1 MNTATIIKNS
11 DSIAIGGFDGLHVGH
26 QHLFAQLGKHGC
38 VVVIDSGF
46 ANLTPKK
53 TREKFTH
60 YPLYYFTLDDIRHLD
75 ADGFISLLKE
85 EFPHLKKIVVGYDFH
100 FGKERAHSHKDL
112 KSRFDG
118 EVIVVDEVKVDG
130 ESVHSCTIR
139 KKLSH
144 GEIKSAN
151 ALLGRNYT
159 INGKHIKGQGIGAKE
174 LVATI
179 NLHVSDF
186 MLPKEGVY
194 TTLTRIDGE
203 EHFHP
208 SISFIGHRNTT
219 DGSFAVETHILDAK
233 VECTESASI
242 SFVAFVRENRK
253 FDSIDAL
260 KKQIKKDIE
269 ISKRELKMLQL

>member
-1 MNTATIIKNS
+1 MNTATTIKNS
-11 DSIAIGGFDGLHVGH
+11 DAIAIGGFDGLHVGH

-53 TREKFTH
+53 EREKFTH
-60 YPLYYFTLDDIRHLD
+60 YPLYYFTLDNIRHLD
-75 ADGFISLLKE
+75 ADGFIMLLKE

-100 FGKERAHSHKDL
+100 FGKERAYTHEDL
-112 KSRFDG
+112 KAKFDG
-118 EVIVVDEVKVDG
+118 EVVVVDEVKIDG

-139 KKLSH
+139 HKLFA
-144 GEIKSAN
+144 GEIKSASK
-151 ALLGRNYT
+151 LLGRNYT
-159 INGKHIKGQGIGAKE
+159 IKGRHVKGQGIGDKE

-194 TTLTRIDGE
+194 VTLTRIDNE

-208 SISFIGHRNTT
+208 SISFIGHRSTT
-219 DGSFAVETHILDAK
+219 DGSFAVETHILDTT
-233 VECTESASI
+233 VECREYASI
-242 SFVAFVRENRK
+242 SFVDFIRENRK
-253 FDSIDAL
+253 FDSLDAL
-260 KKQIKKDIE
+260 KTQIMKDIN
-269 ISKRELKMLQL
+269 IAKKELKMLQL